1 MNELLNQSICYE
13 VDYKSIVKTQDYS
26 RKVRAGDEKLG
37 YNLESFGFSL
47 TFLHF

>member
-1 MNELLNQSICYE
+1 MNELLSQSICYE

-26 RKVRAGDEKLG
+26 RKVHAGDEKLV

-47 TFLHF
+47 TFLHL